1 MKVNR
6 AQSSVTIETRAENC
20 LAAQVRECSVSTQ
33 QADHRVYLG
42 ENYAFLL
49 GGVRAVALSASP
61 GELLIWGA
69 ETGCDDGHA
78 QLPFFRAVFMGKIK
92 VRKIHTA
99 DVRKMGKPLF
109 KN

>member
-49 GGVRAVALSASP
+49 GGVRAVASSASP

-69 ETGCDDGHA
+69 ETGCDDGHV
-78 QLPFFRAVFMGKIK
+78 QLSFFRAVFMGKIK

-99 DVRKMGKPLF
+99 DVRKMGRPLF